1 MRRIFLV
8 IVLSLTVLSAQIT
21 YLAAEIRDLPQ
32 WVNELRSNASQA
44 FHTKVKTFRTNKRD
58 YVDGKEYTVFRLQ
71 GEGNLKE
78 VQDPFEVMRKLF
90 LSDGWKKDLQYAAD
104 GHGSSSIAYR
114 KETYFCIASVR
125 IDSSCD
131 DKETDHVPSKFW
143 FSIDC
148 RESNIVRR

>member
-8 IVLSLTVLSAQIT
+8 IVLSFTVLSAQIT

-32 WVNELRSNASQA
+32 WVNELRSNASRA
-44 FHTKVKTFRTNKRD
+44 FHTKVKTFCTNKRD
-58 YVDGKEYTVFRLQ
+58 YVDGKEYTVFQLQ

-90 LSDGWKKDLQYAAD
+90 LSDSWKEDLQYTAD

-148 RESNIVRR
+148 RESNIVQR

>member
-8 IVLSLTVLSAQIT
+8 ILLSLTVLSAQIT

-32 WVNELRSNASQA
+32 WVNELRSNASRD
-44 FHTKVKTFRTNKRD
+44 FHTKVKTFHTNKRD

-78 VQDPFEVMRKLF
+78 VPDPFEVMHKLF
-90 LSDGWKKDLQYAAD
+90 LSDGWKEDLQYAAD

-131 DKETDHVPSKFW
+131 DKETGHVPSKFW

-148 RESNIVRR
+148 RESNIVQR